1 MFSLILCG
9 DALWQGV
16 RMLRRKPT
24 KLELK
29 AEDKE
34 EYDEAKRRAAAAAR
48 AASTAGPAASA
59 LLDHH
64 PKPSVNQRIGLYK

>member
-1 MFSLILCG
+1 
-9 DALWQGV
+9 
-16 RMLRRKPT
+16 MLRRKPT
-24 KLELK
+24 RLELK

-48 AASTAGPAASA
+48 AASSAGPAASA

-64 PKPSVNQRIGLYK
+64 PKTSINHRIGLYK